1 MNSLS
6 YAGGALF
13 ALGFAPYILAIFGR
27 DVLGRTIQP
36 RKPAQFTWLA
46 WASLNTVILYM
57 LYTNQALNGLIVSQF
72 VLAWIVAGLSLRY
85 GNDNWTLVDVFCVV
99 LIGVA
104 YVGYTAANYYQ
115 PEIAHFDTNIV
126 LALAM
131 LCASWSM
138 FFGAWDRPESESMF
152 AWIIYCAAGILTVA
166 GMSTWETKV
175 SAQPV
180 TFFVIAIIMVCILIG
195 RTWKVV
201 RR

>member
-1 MNSLS
+1 MNNLS
-6 YAGGALF
+6 YAGGMLF

-27 DVLGRTIQP
+27 DVLGGEIER
-36 RKPAQFTWLA
+36 RRPAQFTWLA
-46 WASLNTVILYM
+46 WASLNTVILYS
-57 LYTNQALNGLIVSQF
+57 LYTSEALNGLIVSQF
-72 VLAWIVAGLSLRY
+72 VLAWFVAGLSLRY
-85 GNDNWTLVDVFCVV
+85 GNSNWSFIDAFCTGF
-99 LIGVA
+99 IAVA
-104 YVGYTAANYYQ
+104 YVGYSAANYYQ
-115 PEIAHFDTNIV
+115 PELVHFDTNVV

-138 FFGAWDRPESESMF
+138 FLGAWEKPESESMF

-166 GMSTWETKV
+166 GMASWETKV

-180 TFFVIAIIMVCILIG
+180 TFLVIAATMVCILVG